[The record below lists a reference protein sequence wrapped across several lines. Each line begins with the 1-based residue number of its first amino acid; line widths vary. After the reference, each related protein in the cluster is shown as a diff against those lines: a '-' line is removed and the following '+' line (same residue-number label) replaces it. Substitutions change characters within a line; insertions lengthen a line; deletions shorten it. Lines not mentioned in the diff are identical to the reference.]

1 MTRDPKKVQWLK
13 RYGLA
18 KAAEQRLRQR
28 LCEVRLRSVGV
39 SMLSSAHVQ
48 TTRGQS
54 GVERA
59 AEHIAKA
66 ESELAAQTERRKCLY
81 VEIMRAIIQIQEPNQ
96 RRVLK
101 YRYINGLTF
110 AEISDKMDFSRKW
123 VYRLHDKALD
133 QIQIDGPHA
142 GKQPEKRTKAG
153 ENGHGQRAEN
163 ARKPDKT

>member
-18 KAAEQRLRQR
+18 KTAEQRLRQR
-28 LCEVRLRSVGV
+28 LCEVRSRSVGV
-39 SMLSSAHVQ
+39 SMLSGAHVQ

-66 ESELAAQTERRKCLY
+66 ESELAAQTQRRKQLY
-81 VEIMRAIIQIQEPNQ
+81 VETMRAIVQLPDQNQ
-96 RRVLK
+96 RRALK
-101 YRYINGLTF
+101 YRYVNGLTF
-110 AEISDKMDFSRKW
+110 AEISERMDFSRKW

-133 QIQIDGPHA
+133 QIQIDGQNAEKP
-142 GKQPEKRTKAG
+142 PEKRTKAG
-153 ENGHGQRAEN
+153 ENGQKGGAEYH
-163 ARKPDKT
+163 